1 MTVAIGRI
9 RIYETVWYRRRFE
22 WFKKLHVSKTSNIQS
37 MYAIGKSHTLIIYK
51 R

>member
-1 MTVAIGRI
+1 MTFAAGRI
-9 RIYETVWYRRRFE
+9 RIYETIRYRKNFA
-22 WFKKLHVSKTSNIQS
+22 WFKKLPINKTSNIQS

>member
-1 MTVAIGRI
+1 MTFAAGRV
-9 RIYETVWYRRRFE
+9 RIYETVWYRKKFA
-22 WFKKLHVSKTSNIQS
+22 WFRKLPVNKISNIQS